1 MSEAPSLPAYN
12 IGIRYPI
19 GMNPFKAG
27 SLLMKVAKSGVGSKK
42 GKIVDRKGGGKGK
55 LSKSTVKTITSSK
68 K

>member
-1 MSEAPSLPAYN
+1 
-12 IGIRYPI
+12 
-19 GMNPFKAG
+19 
-27 SLLMKVAKSGVGSKK
+27 MKVAKSGVGSKK